1 MKMNNFLL
9 SEKIYKLSETEIL
22 ILTDFW
28 DVDKQRL
35 WIKADI
41 RNTNPVD
48 ELYRI
53 SFVNKLRGYFHF
65 TATIMSNH
73 WIHTNLDR
81 PELEDDDKF
90 SDIGIYITKNDK
102 LIKKITYKTPHI
114 SELQNR
120 FLKDIHKFDGKYIF
134 NNINKEPIF
143 ICGTPGGGT
152 SYMAK
157 MLQYCGLFIGD
168 DVCRFEDRKTF
179 ESTSITIL
187 QWYFVRQIIKEK
199 LYKDADNNIDNI
211 FQLISGSDRMKKWL
225 INKGDGSIDSNELEL
240 FEKEFI
246 KVLPIFWGNNEL
258 DLNWGFKKPFNM
270 IWIKYFISMF
280 PNAKVLIIDKKK
292 EDKIEGRSFEG
303 KLFEKMDQKEYEL
316 FTEIGDDLK
325 CNNRKCDFD
334 KMNKD
339 VDYFNEV
346 MEWCGLPTK
355 TKEDHYQMLVDLKY
369 DDVKLIRR

>member
-1 MKMNNFLL
+1 MNNFLL

-28 DVDKQRL
+28 DADKQRL
-35 WIKADI
+35 WIKADM
-41 RNTNPVD
+41 RNTNTVD

-120 FLKDIHKFDGKYIF
+120 FSEDIHKFDGEYIF

-143 ICGTPGGGT
+143 ICGAPGGGT
-152 SYMAK
+152 SYIAK
-157 MLQYCGLFIGD
+157 MLKYCGLFIGN
-168 DVCRFEDRKTF
+168 DVCRSEDRKTF
-179 ESTSITIL
+179 ESTAITIL

-199 LYKDADNNIDNI
+199 LYKDVGNNIDNI
-211 FQLISGSDRMKKWL
+211 FQLISNSEVAREWL
-225 INKGDGSIDSNELEL
+225 ILGKNGIVNSA
-240 FEKEFI
+240 
-246 KVLPIFWGNNEL
+246 EL
-258 DLNWGFKKPFNM
+258 DLFKREFVNMLSLFWGDNSLDLKWGFKKPFNM
-270 IWIKYFISMF
+270 IWIEYLIEIF
-280 PNAKVLIIDKKK
+280 PNARVLIVDKKK
-292 EDKIEGRSFEG
+292 KDKMENRSFEG
-303 KLFEKMDQKEYEL
+303 KHFEKMNEFQYKL

-334 KMNKD
+334 KMNND
-339 VDYFNEV
+339 IDYFNEV
-346 MEWCGLPTK
+346 MDWCELPTK